1 MNPKTASTPSRSGDS
16 TPVESA
22 LIRINKAIA
31 QAGICSRRH
40 ADDLIA
46 AGKVRVNNAPVT
58 SAGMKV
64 DPHKDSIEVNGKPLP
79 RTAHTAD
86 LYLMLNKPVRTVTTA
101 SDPEGRTTVLDLLP
115 RATVNRRVFPV
126 GRLDYLSEGLLLLTT
141 DGNLTQ
147 KMTHPGFNHPKT
159 YEVRVAGDVT
169 RDKLATMTRGMT
181 LAEGEKLRPVQ
192 VTIMRSDE
200 RTALLR
206 MVLRQGVNRQIR
218 RMCRDLDLKILKLK
232 RVQQGP
238 LTLGRLPLG
247 KCRELTTEEVLQ
259 LKKSVQ

>member
-1 MNPKTASTPSRSGDS
+1 MNQKTDHSPTLNNDGTTRDS
-16 TPVESA
+16 S

-46 AGKVRVNNAPVT
+46 GGKVRVNNAPVT

-64 DPHKDSIEVNGKPLP
+64 DPQKDIIEVNGTPLSRNGQQP
-79 RTAHTAD
+79 D
-86 LYLMLNKPVRTVTTA
+86 IYLMLNKPVRTVTTA

-115 RATVNRRVFPV
+115 KTILNRRVFPV

-159 YEVRVAGDVT
+159 YEVRIAGKVT
-169 RDKLATMTRGMT
+169 PDKLTTMSRGMT
-181 LAEGEKLRPVQ
+181 LEEGEQLRPVE
-192 VTIMRSDE
+192 VEIISNDT
-200 RTALLR
+200 RTTLLQ
-206 MVLRQGVNRQIR
+206 MILRQGVNRQIR

-232 RVQQGP
+232 RVRQGP
-238 LTLGRLPLG
+238 LTLGNLPLG
-247 KCRELTTEEVLQ
+247 KSRKLTSEECTQ